1 MFSSIRAGSAQIAS
15 GRTRDSLLWE
25 SEVVYDSAWPTSWL
39 RAKGKPVPLG
49 GLVDPREISR
59 QERDPDAVCA
69 NEWQRQSNRQCLM
82 GATSLCTRA

>member
-49 GLVDPREISR
+49 GDWWTLARSRGRSEIPT
-59 QERDPDAVCA
+59 QCA
-69 NEWQRQSNRQCLM
+69 PTNGSGR
-82 GATSLCTRA
+82 ATDNA